1 VAIDYTKHNKKKFMQ
16 IIKELSS
23 LIIDN
28 EEIYIYRLK
37 HNNGC
42 TAKITNYGAI
52 LMAFEIINNNELQD
66 IVLGFDTVEE
76 YLQPTYKAAYP
87 YFGAVIGRT
96 ANRIKEGKFQLNN
109 KEYTLAQNLGK
120 DNLHGGSKGFDSKI
134 WKLIDEGTNPNPF
147 ITLQYISP
155 NMEEGFPGELTTTIT
170 YTLLE
175 NELQY
180 TINAHTNEDTI
191 ANFTQ
196 HTYFNLN
203 DNKQTIENHFVQLH
217 ANTYLEQDAAF
228 NPTGNILK
236 TENTNYDFSLLKK
249 INTNW
254 DAANGYDQSYIIENY
269 DGNMQQAATCNDDN
283 KKLQLQIF
291 TTDPIV
297 HLYTGRW
304 IPEVIGK
311 KNTTYKAYS
320 GLCFETQLHPNG
332 INIPTFPSGILKAGE
347 QYEQKNSYK
356 VVEN

>member
-1 VAIDYTKHNKKKFMQ
+1 MHL
-16 IIKELSS
+16 IKELSS

-28 EEIYIYRLK
+28 EEIYIYHLK

-52 LMAFEIINNNELQD
+52 LMAFEIINSQNELQD

-76 YLQPTYKAAYP
+76 YLQPNYKTAYP

-96 ANRIKEGKFQLNN
+96 ANRIKDGKFTLNN

-120 DNLHGGSKGFDSKI
+120 DNLHGGNNGFDSKV
-134 WKLIDEGTNPNPF
+134 WKLIDEGTNQNPF
-147 ITLQYISP
+147 ITLQYISQ

-175 NELQY
+175 NELQF
-180 TINAHTNEDTI
+180 TINATTTEDTI
-191 ANFTQ
+191 SNFTH

-203 DNKQTIENHFVQLH
+203 DTKKSIENHFIQLN
-217 ANTYLEQDAAF
+217 ALTYLEQDAAF

-236 TENTNYDFSLLKK
+236 VANTKYDFSFLKK

-254 DAANGYDQSYIIENY
+254 DVANGYDQSFVITNY
-269 DGNMQQAATCNDDN
+269 NKKMQLAATCFDDN
-283 KKLQLQIF
+283 KKLKLEIF
-291 TTDPIV
+291 TTNPIV
-297 HLYTGRW
+297 HVYTGRW

-311 KNTTYKAYS
+311 KNVLYKAYS
-320 GLCFETQLHPNG
+320 GVCFETQLHPNG

-347 QYEQKNSYK
+347 QYQQKNSYK